1 MKFTTIEND
10 RILKIK
16 SLLLG
21 NVDQEIDELK
31 KMISKSNFSKNETMK
46 IYKTLKFAL
55 EQTYGE
61 NIINRY
67 YVNHPIRVAKLSL
80 MWLGLIKEKN
90 SDLVIAALIHNV
102 LEKNIISLEILSSE
116 YSHWVYDTI
125 VTLTVDRSKEEDQ
138 NYITKYYN
146 ELEKKDKYTQML
158 KVFDKLDNIY
168 SLCLNPDDEI
178 RSKYLQE
185 VKKYIAPI
193 INKHAASL
201 SSYFNKLIN
210 SERTAQHIPMDRWLL
225 EVQK

>member
-1 MKFTTIEND
+1 MKFTTEND

-102 LEKNIISLEILSSE
+102 LEKILF
-116 YSHWVYDTI
+116 
-125 VTLTVDRSKEEDQ
+125 L
-138 NYITKYYN
+138 
-146 ELEKKDKYTQML
+146 
-158 KVFDKLDNIY
+158 
-168 SLCLNPDDEI
+168 
-178 RSKYLQE
+178 
-185 VKKYIAPI
+185 
-193 INKHAASL
+193 
-201 SSYFNKLIN
+201 
-210 SERTAQHIPMDRWLL
+210 
-225 EVQK
+225 

>member
-1 MKFTTIEND
+1 
-10 RILKIK
+10 
-16 SLLLG
+16 
-21 NVDQEIDELK
+21 
-31 KMISKSNFSKNETMK
+31 MK

-125 VTLTVDRSKEEDQ
+125 VTLTVDRSK
-138 NYITKYYN
+138 
-146 ELEKKDKYTQML
+146 
-158 KVFDKLDNIY
+158 
-168 SLCLNPDDEI
+168 
-178 RSKYLQE
+178 
-185 VKKYIAPI
+185 
-193 INKHAASL
+193 
-201 SSYFNKLIN
+201 
-210 SERTAQHIPMDRWLL
+210 
-225 EVQK
+225 